1 MPPGVCPPRPPAK
14 SPKGKPRLRNG
25 DNRGAGR
32 PRESP
37 GGPFTTRNGYRMCG
51 IVGYIGFRNATDVLI
66 DGLRRLEYRG
76 YDSAGIAV
84 RTPEGLKVV
93 KRSGKLSA
101 LERALKEEHLEGPLG
116 VGHTRWATHGAPT
129 DPNAHPHTTEDG
141 TIAVIHNGII
151 ENYLELKEALRAR
164 GHRFASDTDSEVL
177 AHLIEEKY
185 QGDLF
190 EAFREALKEVR
201 GAYAVVAVH
210 KDHQELVAARTVSP
224 LVIGLGEGE
233 NFLASDVPALLPYTR
248 RVIFLHDGDLARITR
263 EGVVVTDLKGRPVAR
278 EAVEVDWTLEAAE
291 KGGFPHYMLKEIY
304 EQPWVLENTLG
315 GRLREEEGD
324 VELGLS
330 LDPKAIDR
338 IHVIACGTASYA
350 GWYGKYL
357 LEALARIPTE
367 WDVASEYRY
376 RDPLADERTLAI
388 AISQSGETIDT
399 LEGLREAK
407 AKGAKTLGIIN
418 AKGSSLTREV
428 EDVLYI
434 HAGPEIG
441 VASTKAYTAMLSAMA
456 MLAVHLGRGRGIL
469 SREKAR
475 ELIREMRKLPRLVE
489 EVLEKRPLI
498 AHLAEKYH
506 QAQDF
511 LFLGRHVQAPTA
523 YEGALKLKEISY
535 IHAEAYPA
543 GEMKHGPI
551 ALIDE
556 HLPVVVL
563 ATQGPLYE
571 KTLSNIQEV
580 RARGGKVI
588 AIATLGDA
596 GIAKLAQD
604 VLYVPEVHP
613 LLAPIVSVVPLQLLA
628 YEIAVLLGRD
638 VDQPR
643 NLAKSVT
650 VE

>member
-1 MPPGVCPPRPPAK
+1 
-14 SPKGKPRLRNG
+14 
-25 DNRGAGR
+25 
-32 PRESP
+32 
-37 GGPFTTRNGYRMCG
+37 MCG

-76 YDSAGIAV
+76 YDSAGVAV

-101 LERALKEEHLEGPLG
+101 LESALKEERLEGPLG
-116 VGHTRWATHGAPT
+116 IGHTRWATHGAPT

-141 TIAVIHNGII
+141 KIAVIHNGII

-164 GHRFASDTDSEVL
+164 GHRFASETDTEVL

-190 EAFREALKEVR
+190 QALREALKEVR
-201 GAYAVVAVH
+201 GAYAVVVAH
-210 KDHQELVAARTVSP
+210 EDHQEIVAARTVSP

-263 EGVVVTDLKGRPVAR
+263 EEVAVTDLEGHPLPR
-278 EAVEVDWTLEAAE
+278 EVVEIDWTLEAAE

-324 VELGLS
+324 VELGLG
-330 LDPKAIDR
+330 LDPLAIDR
-338 IHVIACGTASYA
+338 IHVIACGTAAYA

-376 RDPLADERTLAI
+376 RDPVVDEKTLAI

-399 LEGLREAK
+399 LEGIREAK
-407 AKGAKTLGIIN
+407 AKGARTLGVIN
-418 AKGSSLTREV
+418 AKGSSITREV

-441 VASTKAYTAMLSAMA
+441 VASTKAYIAMLAAMA
-456 MLAVHLGRGRGIL
+456 MLAVHFGRRRGIL
-469 SREKAR
+469 PKEKAQG
-475 ELIREMRKLPRLVE
+475 LLKEMRKLPRLVE

-563 ATQGPLYE
+563 ATRGPLYE

-580 RARGGKVI
+580 RARGGRVI
-588 AIATLGDA
+588 AIATEGDA
-596 GIAKLAQD
+596 EIPKLAQD

>member
-1 MPPGVCPPRPPAK
+1 
-14 SPKGKPRLRNG
+14 
-25 DNRGAGR
+25 
-32 PRESP
+32 
-37 GGPFTTRNGYRMCG
+37 MCG
-51 IVGYIGFRNATDVLI
+51 IVGYVGFRNATDVLL

-76 YDSAGIAV
+76 YDSAGVAV
-84 RTPEGLKVV
+84 RTPSGLKVV

-101 LERALKEEHLEGPLG
+101 LESALKEERLEGPLG
-116 VGHTRWATHGAPT
+116 IGHTRWATHGAPT

-141 TIAVIHNGII
+141 KIAVIHNGII
-151 ENYLELKEALRAR
+151 ENYLELKEALLAR
-164 GHRFASDTDSEVL
+164 GHRFRSETDSEVL
-177 AHLIEEKY
+177 AHLVEEKY

-190 EAFREALKEVR
+190 AALREALKEVR
-201 GAYAVVAVH
+201 GAYAVVVAH
-210 KDHQELVAARTVSP
+210 EDHEEIVAARTVSP
-224 LVIGLGEGE
+224 LVVGLGEGE

-248 RVIFLHDGDLARITR
+248 KVIFLHDGDLARITR
-263 EGVVVTDLKGRPVAR
+263 EGVEITDLQGNPLKR
-278 EAVEVDWTLEAAE
+278 EAVEVDWSLEAAE

-324 VELGLS
+324 VDLGLA
-330 LDPKAIDR
+330 LDPR
-338 IHVIACGTASYA
+338 EVERVHMVACGTAAYA
-350 GWYGKYL
+350 GLYGKYL
-357 LEALARIPTE
+357 LEALARVPVE

-376 RDPLADERTLAI
+376 RDPVVDGKTLAI

-399 LEGLREAK
+399 LEGIREAK
-407 AKGAKTLGIIN
+407 GKGARTLGVVN

-428 EDVLYI
+428 DEVLYI

-441 VASTKAYTAMLSAMA
+441 VASTKAYLA
-456 MLAVHLGRGRGIL
+456 MLAAMALLAVRFGRARGTL
-469 SREKAR
+469 SREAAQG
-475 ELIREMRKLPRLVE
+475 LLREMRKLPRLVE
-489 EVLEKRPLI
+489 EVLEQRPLV
-498 AHLAEKYH
+498 AHIAEKYH

-511 LFLGRHVQAPTA
+511 LFLGRHVQTPTA

-580 RARGGKVI
+580 RARGGRVI
-588 AIATLGDA
+588 AVATEGDEE
-596 GIAKLAQD
+596 IKKLAQD
-604 VLYVPEVHP
+604 VIYVPEVHP

-628 YEIAVLLGRD
+628 YEVAVLLGRD

>member
-1 MPPGVCPPRPPAK
+1 
-14 SPKGKPRLRNG
+14 
-25 DNRGAGR
+25 
-32 PRESP
+32 
-37 GGPFTTRNGYRMCG
+37 MCG

-66 DGLRRLEYRG
+66 QGLRRLEYRG
-76 YDSAGIAV
+76 YDSAGVAV
-84 RTPEGLKVV
+84 RTPAGLKVV

-101 LERALKEEHLEGPLG
+101 LEEALKGRDLEGPLG

-141 TIAVIHNGII
+141 KIAVIHNGII
-151 ENYLELKEALRAR
+151 ENYLELKEALLAR
-164 GHRFASDTDSEVL
+164 GHRFASETDSEVL
-177 AHLIEEKY
+177 AHLVEEKY
-185 QGDLF
+185 RGDLF
-190 EAFREALKEVR
+190 QALREALGEVR
-201 GAYAVVAVH
+201 GAYAVVVVH
-210 KDHQELVAARTVSP
+210 EDREEIVAARTVSP

-263 EGVVVTDLKGRPVAR
+263 EGVEVTDLQGNPLKR
-278 EAVEVDWTLEAAE
+278 EVVEVDWSLEAAE

-324 VELGLS
+324 VDLGLG
-330 LDPKAIDR
+330 LDPKEVER
-338 IHVIACGTASYA
+338 VHVIACGTAAYA

-376 RDPLADERTLAI
+376 RDPVVDGKTLAI

-399 LEGLREAK
+399 LEGIREARR
-407 AKGAKTLGIIN
+407 KGARTLGVIN
-418 AKGSSLTREV
+418 AKGSSITREV

-441 VASTKAYTAMLSAMA
+441 VASTKAYTAMLAAMA
-456 MLAVHLGRGRGIL
+456 MLAVRLGRARGAL
-469 SREKAR
+469 SREAAQG
-475 ELIREMRKLPRLVE
+475 LIREMRKLPRLVE
-489 EVLEKRPLI
+489 EVLEQRPLV
-498 AHLAEKYH
+498 AHIAEKYH

-556 HLPVVVL
+556 RLPVVVL

-580 RARGGKVI
+580 RARGGRVI
-588 AIATLGDA
+588 ALATEGDE
-596 GIAKLAQD
+596 GIRKLAQD
-604 VLYVPEVHP
+604 VIYLPAVHP

-628 YEIAVLLGRD
+628 YEVAVLLGRD

>member
-1 MPPGVCPPRPPAK
+1 
-14 SPKGKPRLRNG
+14 
-25 DNRGAGR
+25 
-32 PRESP
+32 
-37 GGPFTTRNGYRMCG
+37 MCG
-51 IVGYIGFRNATDVLI
+51 IVGYVGFRNATDVLL

-76 YDSAGIAV
+76 YDSAGVAV
-84 RTPEGLKVV
+84 RTPSGLKVV

-101 LERALKEEHLEGPLG
+101 LESALKEERLEGPLG
-116 VGHTRWATHGAPT
+116 IGHTRWATHGAPT

-141 TIAVIHNGII
+141 KIAVIHNGII
-151 ENYLELKEALRAR
+151 ENYLELKEALLAR
-164 GHRFASDTDSEVL
+164 GHRFRSETDSEVL
-177 AHLIEEKY
+177 AHLVEEKY
-185 QGDLF
+185 RGDLF
-190 EAFREALKEVR
+190 AALREALKEVR
-201 GAYAVVAVH
+201 GAYAVVVAH
-210 KDHQELVAARTVSP
+210 EDHEEIVAARTVSP
-224 LVIGLGEGE
+224 LVVGLGEGE

-248 RVIFLHDGDLARITR
+248 KVIFLHDGDLARITR
-263 EGVVVTDLKGRPVAR
+263 EGVEITDLQGNPLKR
-278 EAVEVDWTLEAAE
+278 EAVEVDWSLEAAE

-324 VELGLS
+324 VDLGLA
-330 LDPKAIDR
+330 LDPR
-338 IHVIACGTASYA
+338 EVERVHMVACGTAAYA
-350 GWYGKYL
+350 GLYGKYL
-357 LEALARIPTE
+357 LEALARVPVE

-376 RDPLADERTLAI
+376 RDPVVDGKTLAI

-399 LEGLREAK
+399 LEGIREAK
-407 AKGAKTLGIIN
+407 GKGARTLGVVN

-428 EDVLYI
+428 DEVLYI

-441 VASTKAYTAMLSAMA
+441 VASTKAYLA
-456 MLAVHLGRGRGIL
+456 MLAAMALLAVRFGRARGTL
-469 SREKAR
+469 SREAAQG
-475 ELIREMRKLPRLVE
+475 LLREMRKLPRLVE
-489 EVLEKRPLI
+489 EVLEQRPLV
-498 AHLAEKYH
+498 AHIAEKYH

-511 LFLGRHVQAPTA
+511 LFLGRHVQTPTA

-563 ATQGPLYE
+563 ATRGPLYE

-588 AIATLGDA
+588 AIATQGDEE
-596 GIAKLAQD
+596 IAKLAQD

-628 YEIAVLLGRD
+628 YEVAVLLGRD

>member
-1 MPPGVCPPRPPAK
+1 
-14 SPKGKPRLRNG
+14 
-25 DNRGAGR
+25 
-32 PRESP
+32 
-37 GGPFTTRNGYRMCG
+37 MCG

-76 YDSAGIAV
+76 YDSAGVAV

-101 LERALKEEHLEGPLG
+101 LESALKEERLEGPLG
-116 VGHTRWATHGAPT
+116 IGHTRWATHGAPT

-141 TIAVIHNGII
+141 KIAVIHNGII

-164 GHRFASDTDSEVL
+164 GHRFASETDTEVL

-185 QGDLF
+185 RGDLF
-190 EAFREALKEVR
+190 QALREALKEVR
-201 GAYAVVAVH
+201 GAYAVVVAH
-210 KDHQELVAARTVSP
+210 EDHQEIVAARTVSP

-263 EGVVVTDLKGRPVAR
+263 EEVVVTDLEGHPLPR
-278 EAVEVDWTLEAAE
+278 EVVEIDWTLEAAE

-324 VELGLS
+324 VELGLG
-330 LDPKAIDR
+330 LDPLAIDR
-338 IHVIACGTASYA
+338 IHVIACGTAAYA

-376 RDPLADERTLAI
+376 RDPVVDSKTLAI

-407 AKGAKTLGIIN
+407 AKGARTLGIIN
-418 AKGSSLTREV
+418 AKGSSITREV

-441 VASTKAYTAMLSAMA
+441 VASTKAYIAMLSAMA
-456 MLAVHLGRGRGIL
+456 MLAIHFGRRRGIL
-469 SREKAR
+469 SKEEAQVLLK
-475 ELIREMRKLPRLVE
+475 EMRKLPRLVE

-563 ATQGPLYE
+563 ATRGPLYE

-588 AIATLGDA
+588 AIATEGD
-596 GIAKLAQD
+596 GEIGKLAQD
-604 VLYVPEVHP
+604 VFPVPEVHP

>member
-1 MPPGVCPPRPPAK
+1 
-14 SPKGKPRLRNG
+14 
-25 DNRGAGR
+25 
-32 PRESP
+32 
-37 GGPFTTRNGYRMCG
+37 
-51 IVGYIGFRNATDVLI
+51 
-66 DGLRRLEYRG
+66 
-76 YDSAGIAV
+76 
-84 RTPEGLKVV
+84 
-93 KRSGKLSA
+93 
-101 LERALKEEHLEGPLG
+101 
-116 VGHTRWATHGAPT
+116 T

-185 QGDLF
+185 QGDPF

-263 EGVVVTDLKGRPVAR
+263 EGVVVTDLEGRPLSR

-407 AKGAKTLGIIN
+407 AKGARTLGVIN
-418 AKGSSLTREV
+418 AKGSSITREV

>member
-1 MPPGVCPPRPPAK
+1 
-14 SPKGKPRLRNG
+14 
-25 DNRGAGR
+25 
-32 PRESP
+32 
-37 GGPFTTRNGYRMCG
+37 MCG
-51 IVGYIGFRNATDVLI
+51 IVGYVGFRNATDVLL

-101 LERALKEEHLEGPLG
+101 LAEAVGKTPLQGALGI
-116 VGHTRWATHGAPT
+116 GHTRWATHGAPT

-141 TIAVIHNGII
+141 RIALIHNGIF
-151 ENYLELKEALRAR
+151 ENYLELKEALEAR
-164 GHRFASDTDSEVL
+164 GHRFRSETDTEVL
-177 AHLIEEKY
+177 AHLLEETY
-185 QGDLF
+185 RGDLL
-190 EAFREALKEVR
+190 EALREALKAVR
-201 GAYAVVAVH
+201 GAYAVVVAH
-210 KDHQELVAARTVSP
+210 EDHEEIVAARTVSP
-224 LVIGLGEGE
+224 LVVGLGEGE

-248 RVIFLHDGDLARITR
+248 RVLFLHDGDVVRLTR
-263 EGVVVTDLKGRPVAR
+263 EGVEITDLEGRPVQR

-304 EQPWVLENTLG
+304 EQPWALENTLG
-315 GRLREEEGD
+315 GRLREEEGT
-324 VELGLS
+324 VEVGLA
-330 LDPKAIDR
+330 LDPREVDR
-338 IHVIACGTASYA
+338 VHVIACGTASYA
-350 GWYGKYL
+350 GLYGKYL
-357 LEALARIPTE
+357 LEPLARLPAE

-376 RDPLADERTLAI
+376 RDPVVDSRTLAL

-407 AKGAKTLGIIN
+407 RKGARSLGVIN
-418 AKGSSLTREV
+418 AKGSTLTREV

-441 VASTKAYTAMLSAMA
+441 VASTKAYTAMLAAMA
-456 MLAVHLGRGRGIL
+456 LLAVWFGRGRGAL
-469 SREKAR
+469 ALEEAQR
-475 ELIREMRKLPRLVE
+475 LLREMRRLPRLVE
-489 EVLEKRPLI
+489 EVLEKRPLV
-498 AHLAEKYH
+498 AHVAEKYH
-506 QAQDF
+506 QARDF

-563 ATQGPLYE
+563 ATKGPLYE

-588 AIATLGDA
+588 AIATEGDEE
-596 GIAKLAQD
+596 IPRLAQD
-604 VLYVPEVHP
+604 VIYVPEVHP

>member
-1 MPPGVCPPRPPAK
+1 M
-14 SPKGKPRLRNG
+14 
-25 DNRGAGR
+25 
-32 PRESP
+32 
-37 GGPFTTRNGYRMCG
+37 GGPGSGPALEEVGMCG
-51 IVGYIGFRNATDVLI
+51 IVGYIGFRNATDVLL

-76 YDSAGIAV
+76 YDSAGVAV

-101 LERALKEEHLEGPLG
+101 LAEALKGTGLEGPLG

-141 TIAVIHNGII
+141 KIAVIHNGIV
-151 ENYLELKEALRAR
+151 ENYLELKEALLAR
-164 GHRFASDTDSEVL
+164 GHRFASETDSEVL
-177 AHLIEEKY
+177 AHLVEEKY
-185 QGDLF
+185 RGDLF
-190 EAFREALKEVR
+190 QALREALKEVR
-201 GAYAVVAVH
+201 GAYAVVVVH
-210 KDHQELVAARTVSP
+210 EDREEIVAARTVSP

-263 EGVVVTDLKGRPVAR
+263 EGVEITNLEGRLLER
-278 EAVEVDWTLEAAE
+278 EVVEVDWTLEAAE

-324 VELGLS
+324 VDLGLA
-330 LDPKAIDR
+330 LDPREVDR
-338 IHVIACGTASYA
+338 VHVVACGTASYA
-350 GWYGKYL
+350 GLYGKYL

-376 RDPLADERTLAI
+376 RNPVVDGRTLAI

-407 AKGAKTLGIIN
+407 AKGARSLGVIN
-418 AKGSSLTREV
+418 AKGSTLTREV
-428 EDVLYI
+428 EEVLYI

-441 VASTKAYTAMLSAMA
+441 VASTKPTWPCWRPWPSSLCASAGPG
-456 MLAVHLGRGRGIL
+456 VPWEGRRRG
-469 SREKAR
+469 SWSTRCASFPAWWRRSWK
-475 ELIREMRKLPRLVE
+475 
-489 EVLEKRPLI
+489 KRPLV

-511 LFLGRHVQAPTA
+511 LFLGRHVQTPTA

-543 GEMKHGPI
+543 GEMKHGPSPSSTSTSPWWSWPPK
-551 ALIDE
+551 A
-556 HLPVVVL
+556 PS
-563 ATQGPLYE
+563 TRRPFPTSRRCGPGE
-571 KTLSNIQEV
+571 GRSSPSPP
-580 RARGGKVI
+580 RGTRRSG
-588 AIATLGDA
+588 
-596 GIAKLAQD
+596 
-604 VLYVPEVHP
+604 
-613 LLAPIVSVVPLQLLA
+613 SS
-628 YEIAVLLGRD
+628 
-638 VDQPR
+638 PR
-643 NLAKSVT
+643 TWST
-650 VE
+650 CPRSTPSSPPW

>member
-1 MPPGVCPPRPPAK
+1 
-14 SPKGKPRLRNG
+14 
-25 DNRGAGR
+25 
-32 PRESP
+32 
-37 GGPFTTRNGYRMCG
+37 MCG

-76 YDSAGIAV
+76 YDSAGVAV

-101 LERALKEEHLEGPLG
+101 LESALKEERLEGPLG
-116 VGHTRWATHGAPT
+116 IGHTRWATHGAPT

-141 TIAVIHNGII
+141 KIAVIHNGII

-164 GHRFASDTDSEVL
+164 GHRFASETDTEVL

-185 QGDLF
+185 RGDLF
-190 EAFREALKEVR
+190 QALREALKEVR
-201 GAYAVVAVH
+201 GAYAVVVAH
-210 KDHQELVAARTVSP
+210 EDHQEIVAARTVSP

-263 EGVVVTDLKGRPVAR
+263 EEVAVTDLEGHPLPR
-278 EAVEVDWTLEAAE
+278 EVVEIDWTLEAAE

-324 VELGLS
+324 VELGLG
-330 LDPKAIDR
+330 LDPLAIDR
-338 IHVIACGTASYA
+338 IHVIACGTAAYA

-376 RDPLADERTLAI
+376 RDPVVDEKTLAI

-399 LEGLREAK
+399 LEGIREAK
-407 AKGAKTLGIIN
+407 AKGARTLGVIN
-418 AKGSSLTREV
+418 AKGSSITREV

-441 VASTKAYTAMLSAMA
+441 VASTKAYIAMLAAMA
-456 MLAVHLGRGRGIL
+456 MLAVHFGRRRGIL
-469 SREKAR
+469 PKEKAQG
-475 ELIREMRKLPRLVE
+475 LLKEMRKLPRLVE

-563 ATQGPLYE
+563 ATRGPLYE

-580 RARGGKVI
+580 RARGGRVI
-588 AIATLGDA
+588 AIATEGDA
-596 GIAKLAQD
+596 EIPKLAQD

>member
-76 YDSAGIAV
+76 YDSAGVAV
-84 RTPEGLKVV
+84 RTPEGLRVV

-263 EGVVVTDLKGRPVAR
+263 EGVVVTDLEGRPLSR

-376 RDPLADERTLAI
+376 RDPVADERTLAI

-456 MLAVHLGRGRGIL
+456 MLAVHLGRGRGTL
-469 SREKAR
+469 SQEEAR
-475 ELIREMRKLPRLVE
+475 GFLREMRKLPRLVE

-588 AIATLGDA
+588 AVATLGDA
-596 GIAKLAQD
+596 EIAKLAQD

>member
-1 MPPGVCPPRPPAK
+1 
-14 SPKGKPRLRNG
+14 
-25 DNRGAGR
+25 
-32 PRESP
+32 
-37 GGPFTTRNGYRMCG
+37 MCG

-76 YDSAGIAV
+76 YDSAGVAV
-84 RTPEGLKVV
+84 RTPAGLRVV
-93 KRSGKLSA
+93 KRSGKLAA
-101 LERALKEEHLEGPLG
+101 LESALKEEHLEGPLG
-116 VGHTRWATHGAPT
+116 IGHTRWATHGAPT

-141 TIAVIHNGII
+141 RIAVIHNGII
-151 ENYLELKEALRAR
+151 ENYLELKEALKAR
-164 GHRFASDTDSEVL
+164 GHRFTSETDSEVL

-190 EAFREALKEVR
+190 QALKEALKEVR
-201 GAYAVVAVH
+201 GAYAVVVAH
-210 KDHQELVAARTVSP
+210 EDHQEIVAARTVSP

-248 RVIFLHDGDLARITR
+248 RMVFLHDGDLARITR
-263 EGVVVTDLKGRPVAR
+263 EGVEVTDLQGNPLER
-278 EAVEVDWTLEAAE
+278 EAVEIDWTLEAAE

-324 VELGLS
+324 VELGLG
-330 LDPKAIDR
+330 LDPMAIDR
-338 IHVIACGTASYA
+338 IHVIACGTAAYA

-376 RDPLADERTLAI
+376 RDPVVDERTLAI

-407 AKGAKTLGIIN
+407 RKGARTLGVIN
-418 AKGSSLTREV
+418 AKGSSITREV

-441 VASTKAYTAMLSAMA
+441 VASTKAYMAMLAAMA
-456 MLAVHLGRGRGIL
+456 MLAVHFGRRRGIL
-469 SREKAR
+469 SKEEAQRLLK
-475 ELIREMRKLPRLVE
+475 EMRKLPRLVE

-563 ATQGPLYE
+563 ATKGPLYE

-588 AIATLGDA
+588 AIATEGDMEI
-596 GIAKLAQD
+596 GKLAQD
-604 VLYVPEVHP
+604 VFHVPEVHP
-613 LLAPIVSVVPLQLLA
+613 LLAPMVSVVPLQLLA

>member
-1 MPPGVCPPRPPAK
+1 
-14 SPKGKPRLRNG
+14 
-25 DNRGAGR
+25 
-32 PRESP
+32 
-37 GGPFTTRNGYRMCG
+37 MCG
-51 IVGYIGFRNATDVLI
+51 IVGYVGFRNATDVLL

-93 KRSGKLSA
+93 KRSGKLSSLAEAVGKTPLQGA
-101 LERALKEEHLEGPLG
+101 LGI
-116 VGHTRWATHGAPT
+116 GHTRWATHGAPT

-141 TIAVIHNGII
+141 RIAVIHNGII
-151 ENYLELKEALRAR
+151 ENYLELKEALQAR
-164 GHRFASDTDSEVL
+164 GHRFSSETDSEVL
-177 AHLIEEKY
+177 AHLVEEKY
-185 QGDLF
+185 RGDLF
-190 EAFREALKEVR
+190 LALREALKEVR
-201 GAYAVVAVH
+201 GAYAVVVAH
-210 KDHQELVAARTVSP
+210 EDHEEIVAARTVSP
-224 LVIGLGEGE
+224 LVVGLGEGE

-248 RVIFLHDGDLARITR
+248 RVIFLHDGDVVRLTR
-263 EGVVVTDLKGRPVAR
+263 EGVEITDLEGRPVQR

-376 RDPLADERTLAI
+376 RDPVVDEKTLAI

-399 LEGLREAK
+399 LEGIREAK
-407 AKGAKTLGIIN
+407 RKGARTLGVIN
-418 AKGSSLTREV
+418 AKGSSITREV

-441 VASTKAYTAMLSAMA
+441 VASTKAYTAMLAAMA
-456 MLAVHLGRGRGIL
+456 LLAVWFGRARGAL
-469 SREKAR
+469 APEEAQR
-475 ELIREMRKLPRLVE
+475 LLREMRRLPRLVE
-489 EVLEKRPLI
+489 EVLEKRPLV
-498 AHLAEKYH
+498 AHVAEKYH

-563 ATQGPLYE
+563 ATKGPLYE

-588 AIATLGDA
+588 AIATEGDEE
-596 GIAKLAQD
+596 IPRLAQD
-604 VLYVPEVHP
+604 VIYVPEVHP